1 MRWEPFTLLAHTS
14 LAEHGQVRRAAAV
27 VAMQRVLVE
36 RAIGGD
42 REAFADLVMSSA
54 ARQYGLALA
63 ILRDGDRAQD
73 AVQEALVSA
82 WKGLSAIRDPEA
94 WDAWL
99 HRLTVRACFH
109 QVRKE
114 KRRRLV
120 ELRVLSY
127 RSPDSVDDAP
137 AALAERDRLERA
149 LDRLP
154 VEQRAVI
161 VLHFHLGLPLTE
173 VAQILQIPAGTAKSR
188 LHRGLETMRAAMGL
202 HTEARP
208 VAYAERVP

>member
-1 MRWEPFTLLAHTS
+1 
-14 LAEHGQVRRAAAV
+14 
-27 VAMQRVLVE
+27 MQRTLVE
-36 RAIGGD
+36 RAIKGD
-42 REAFADLVMSSA
+42 REAFADLVRSSA
-54 ARQYGLALA
+54 PRQYAIA
-63 ILRDGDRAQD
+63 TVILRDGDRAQD

-82 WKGLSAIRDPEA
+82 WKGLSALREPDA

-109 QVRKE
+109 QVRRE

-120 ELRVLSY
+120 EVRVL
-127 RSPDSVDDAP
+127 PDREPPDPDDTP
-137 AALAERDRLERA
+137 AALAERDRLEQA

-154 VEQRAVI
+154 IDQRAVI

-173 VAQILQIPAGTAKSR
+173 VAQILDVPTGTAKSR
-188 LHRGLETMRAAMGL
+188 LHRGLESMRAAMR
-202 HTEARP
+202 HEPEARQ

>member
-1 MRWEPFTLLAHTS
+1 MEPFGPAPHTYE
-14 LAEHGQVRRAAAV
+14 AEHGRMRRATAV
-27 VAMQRVLVE
+27 VVMQRALVE

-42 REAFADLVMSSA
+42 RDAFADLVRSSA
-54 ARQYGLALA
+54 SRQYAIATL

-82 WKGLSAIRDPEA
+82 WKGLSALRDPDA

-109 QVRKE
+109 QVRRE

-120 ELRVLSY
+120 ELHVM
-127 RSPDSVDDAP
+127 PDTEPVAAEDAP
-137 AALAERDRLERA
+137 TALAERDRIERA
-149 LDRLP
+149 LDHLP
-154 VEQRAVI
+154 IDQRAVV

-173 VAQILQIPAGTAKSR
+173 VAQIVDVPVGTAKSR
-188 LHRGLETMRAAMGL
+188 LSRGLEALRAAMRAEP
-202 HTEARP
+202 EARP
-208 VAYAERVP
+208 VPVTERAR